1 MAESQTRNV
10 VISGRR
16 TSIRL
21 ETPFWSALEE
31 IIEREGIALNV
42 FMTRIDAVRHPELNL
57 TSAIRVFVQSY
68 LAAIAR
74 SHGLLVSP
82 ETE

>member
-16 TSIRL
+16 TSVRL
-21 ETPFWSALEE
+21 EVPFWSALEE
-31 IIEREGIALNV
+31 IIEQEGVALNV
-42 FMTRIDAVRHPELNL
+42 FMTRIDEVRHPELNL
-57 TSAIRVFVQSY
+57 TSAVRVFVLSY

-74 SHGLLVSP
+74 SHGLLLSP
-82 ETE
+82 EAE